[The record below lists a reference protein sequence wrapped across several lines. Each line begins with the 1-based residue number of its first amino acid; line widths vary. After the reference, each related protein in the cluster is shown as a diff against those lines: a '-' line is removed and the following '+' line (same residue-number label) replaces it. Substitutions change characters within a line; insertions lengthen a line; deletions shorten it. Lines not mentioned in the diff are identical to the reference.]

1 MSIPASAPVGKW
13 LIVRSDRLV
22 LSVDKADHVY
32 VVGRGR
38 QLPSA
43 QLLSHKYASREHLA
57 VVWHPP
63 HLYMIQEGK
72 NPSFLGASCTPVPRL
87 HDAAAAELDG
97 SAPSLWQR
105 AQVKFSATAAA
116 KEATAHQ
123 SAGDIITVDVPLCDP
138 LTVTQAPDRH
148 AIGAATVHFPEELAL
163 PTLTVR
169 FEGTEVTREDAT
181 AAATTKTTAE
191 MLAVPSARALGG
203 GDDDDEELSD
213 GERKASRSS
222 RGRTGGGEGAAAAN
236 GSGNPGWRGLL
247 DVALQQ
253 QQQQQQQQQDTSGSS
268 PAAQATAARSE
279 RQRSLGAGAPFAQ
292 VPFGSAS
299 EKAHA
304 PACANPAPHKMGV
317 WEWKNHVEGKDSDL
331 VSWHKYNLVVAAL
344 LEKAYQDTSL
354 AKIKIPDSAMFGKPD
369 AKGCTYGVCFAEK
382 ALDGAMIQYSLK
394 EPSKFCVIR
403 RTGGPP
409 VDRRR
414 AKKAH
419 VIPSPPSSEDS
430 VSDSED
436 SSSDD
441 SDAEASATSSSSP
454 RNSSSG
460 SDGRPPKKR
469 RRPY

>member
-1 MSIPASAPVGKW
+1 MSISATAPVGKW
-13 LIVRSDRLV
+13 VIVRSDRLV
-22 LSVDKADHVY
+22 LSVDKTDHVY

-87 HDAAAAELDG
+87 NDAAAVESDE

-105 AQVKFSATAAA
+105 APVRFSATAAA

-123 SAGDIITVDVPLCDP
+123 SAGGIITVDVPLCDP

-148 AIGAATVHFPEELAL
+148 AIDAATVHFPEELAL

-169 FEGTEVTREDAT
+169 FEGTEVAREDAT
-181 AAATTKTTAE
+181 AAATTRTTAE
-191 MLAVPSARALGG
+191 MLAVPSVRALGG
-203 GDDDDEELSD
+203 GDDDNDELSD
-213 GERKASRSS
+213 EERKASRPSN
-222 RGRTGGGEGAAAAN
+222 GRTGGGEGAAAAN
-236 GSGNPGWRGLL
+236 GSGKPGWRGLL

-253 QQQQQQQQQDTSGSS
+253 QQQQDMSDSS
-268 PAAQATAARSE
+268 PAAQVKEARSE
-279 RQRSLGAGAPFAQ
+279 SQRSLGAVAPSAQ
-292 VPFGSAS
+292 APFGSAS
-299 EKAHA
+299 EKAPA
-304 PACANPAPHKMGV
+304 PACADPAPHKLGI
-317 WEWKNHVEGKDSDL
+317 WEWKNHIEGKGSDPMP
-331 VSWHKYNLVVAAL
+331 WRKYNLAVAAL

-369 AKGCTYGVCFAEK
+369 AKGYTYGVCFAEK

-409 VDRRR
+409 VDRKR

-419 VIPSPPSSEDS
+419 VIASPPSSEDS
-430 VSDSED
+430 ESNSED
-436 SSSDD
+436 SCSDD
-441 SDAEASATSSSSP
+441 SEAEESAISSSLSINSSTSS
-454 RNSSSG
+454 
-460 SDGRPPKKR
+460 DGTPPKKR

>member
-1 MSIPASAPVGKW
+1 MSISATAPVGKW
-13 LIVRSDRLV
+13 VIVRSDRLV
-22 LSVDKADHVY
+22 LSVDKTDHVY

-87 HDAAAAELDG
+87 NDAAAVESDE

-105 AQVKFSATAAA
+105 APVRFSATAAA

-123 SAGDIITVDVPLCDP
+123 SAGGIITVDVPLCDP

-148 AIGAATVHFPEELAL
+148 AIDAATVHFPEELAL

-169 FEGTEVTREDAT
+169 FEGTEVAREDAT
-181 AAATTKTTAE
+181 AAATTRTTAE
-191 MLAVPSARALGG
+191 MLAVPSVRALGG
-203 GDDDDEELSD
+203 GDDDNDELTQVKE
-213 GERKASRSS
+213 
-222 RGRTGGGEGAAAAN
+222 
-236 GSGNPGWRGLL
+236 
-247 DVALQQ
+247 
-253 QQQQQQQQQDTSGSS
+253 
-268 PAAQATAARSE
+268 ARSE
-279 RQRSLGAGAPFAQ
+279 SQRSLGAVAPSAQ
-292 VPFGSAS
+292 APFGSAS
-299 EKAHA
+299 EKAPE
-304 PACANPAPHKMGV
+304 PACADPAPHKLGI
-317 WEWKNHVEGKDSDL
+317 WEWKNHIEGKGSDPMP
-331 VSWHKYNLVVAAL
+331 WRKYNLAVAAL

-369 AKGCTYGVCFAEK
+369 AKGYTYGVCFAEK

-409 VDRRR
+409 VDRKR

-419 VIPSPPSSEDS
+419 VIASPPSSEDS
-430 VSDSED
+430 ESNSED
-436 SSSDD
+436 SCSDD
-441 SDAEASATSSSSP
+441 SEAEESAISSSLSINSSTSS
-454 RNSSSG
+454 
-460 SDGRPPKKR
+460 DGTPPKKR